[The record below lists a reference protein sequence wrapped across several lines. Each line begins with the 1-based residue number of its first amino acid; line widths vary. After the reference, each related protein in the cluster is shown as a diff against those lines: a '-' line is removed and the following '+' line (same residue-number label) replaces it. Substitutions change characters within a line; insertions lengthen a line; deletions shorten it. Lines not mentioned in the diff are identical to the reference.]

1 MSFLQCEL
9 RKTLSLPVLW
19 VFLTLCLALNLL
31 LIFENNYGREYFN
44 DTSADASLLGQRVD
58 SAFIVSLSEL
68 PRTENRDYL
77 LASVESFSDV
87 FSDYD
92 AAGLGAY
99 YESSFDRSPLAAS
112 WIHQKYTLVA
122 ERIAELTAS
131 GAGMELY
138 AADMTYA
145 SHQFLFDTLLR
156 AVTAEAVITG
166 VLAALYLTGC
176 ENVSH
181 TVSLLCSSR
190 AGRRQWL
197 WKALTGVVCALILW
211 LLLAVCSLAVYFSL
225 WGYGGVWASNVS
237 SGYNYVVDGL
247 FVKPFI
253 TWSDFTVAGYL
264 AASLGMSAALT
275 AVCALLASLAG
286 ILIWNMY
293 AAALVMLLFGTGGL
307 SAAVWLANRM
317 LGPAY
322 IVSRFQ
328 PVILWLDEGIWFTD
342 SGLNTVLPWQEP
354 IIIVLWLTL
363 GLAGTL
369 LAYRRFA
376 GKDIA

>member
-1 MSFLQCEL
+1 MSFLHYEL
-9 RKTLSLPVLW
+9 RKALSLPVLW
-19 VFLTLCLALNLL
+19 IFLALCLALNLL
-31 LIFENNYGREYFN
+31 LILDNSYGRAYFN
-44 DTSADASLLGQRVD
+44 DASADAALLGQRVD
-58 SAFIVSLSEL
+58 NAFTAGLSEL
-68 PRTENRDYL
+68 PRTENRAAL
-77 LASVESFSDV
+77 LASVERFSDV

-99 YESSFDRSPLAAS
+99 YESSFDKSPLAAS
-112 WIHQKYTLVA
+112 WIHQKYALVS
-122 ERIAELTAS
+122 ERIALLAAS
-131 GAGMELY
+131 GAGQDLY
-138 AADMTYA
+138 AADMTYP
-145 SHQFLFDTLLR
+145 SHWFLFDSLLR

-181 TVSLLCSSR
+181 TVSLLCTSR

-225 WGYGGVWASNVS
+225 WGYSGVWASNVS
-237 SGYNYVVDGL
+237 SGYNYVVDGF

-253 TWSDFTVAGYL
+253 TWIDFTVAGYL
-264 AASLGMSAALT
+264 AASLGLSAALT

-286 ILIWNMY
+286 ILIRNMY

-317 LGPAY
+317 LDPAY
-322 IVSRFQ
+322 IVSCFQ

-342 SGLNTVLPWQEP
+342 AGLNTVLPWQEW
-354 IIIVLWLTL
+354 IIIALWLTL
-363 GLAGTL
+363 GLAGAL

-376 GKDIA
+376 GKDMA

>member
-1 MSFLQCEL
+1 MSFLKYEL
-9 RKTLSLPVLW
+9 RKALSLPVLW
-19 VFLTLCLALNLL
+19 VFLALCLALNML
-31 LIFENNYGREYFN
+31 LIFENSYGREYFN
-44 DTSADASLLGQRVD
+44 DTSGDAALLGHRVD
-58 SAFIVSLSEL
+58 STFTAGLSEL
-68 PRTENRDYL
+68 PRTENRDAL
-77 LASVESFSDV
+77 LVSIEDFSDV

-99 YESSFDRSPLAAS
+99 YESHFDVSPLAAS
-112 WIHQKYTLVA
+112 WLHQKYTLVS
-122 ERIAELTAS
+122 ERITELAVS

-166 VLAALYLTGC
+166 VLTALYLTGC
-176 ENVSH
+176 ESVSH
-181 TVSLLCSSR
+181 TVSLVCASR

-197 WKALTGVVCALILW
+197 WKALAGVLAALLFW
-211 LLLAVCSLAVYFSL
+211 LLLTVCSLGVYFTQ
-225 WGYGGVWASNVS
+225 WDYGGVWASNVS
-237 SGYNYVVDGL
+237 SGYNYVVDGV

-264 AASLGMSAALT
+264 AAGLGMSAALT
-275 AVCALLASLAG
+275 SVCTLLASLTG
-286 ILIWNMY
+286 ILVRNMY
-293 AAALVMLLFGTGGL
+293 AAALVLLLFGTGGL
-307 SAAVWLANRM
+307 STAVWLANQT

-322 IVSRFQ
+322 IVSCFQ
-328 PVILWLDEGIWFTD
+328 PVILWLDEGVWFTD

-354 IIIVLWLTL
+354 IITALWLTL

-369 LAYRRFA
+369 LAYRSFK